1 MPVTHPNSSF
11 HWQVPGHLDRAR
23 TSIRHDPIDGLVK
36 GWLCQGAEEE
46 KRPALCAGRFILATN
61 TCNMIF
67 ASPLLNFF
75 PIANDAIVL
84 GLLVGALGLVFYTH
98 SLPRFKKFYTFVP
111 ALLMCY
117 FIPAALN
124 SLGVVNGEESN
135 LYFVAS
141 RYLLPASLILLCLSI
156 DLKGI
161 YNLGPKAIVMFFAA
175 TFGIVVGGPLAL
187 WLVSTGNPE
196 VLGGDAPD
204 AYWRGLSTV
213 AGSWIGGG
221 ANQAALK
228 EISDTLDSQFS
239 IMLIV
244 DVFVA
249 NLWMPFLLFGA
260 GIRERIDGWLNA
272 DATAVDELQER
283 VEQLQAKSARIA
295 SFPDWMVMVALAFG
309 GVAVAHLV
317 ADLASVEFTA
327 WLENTLAANPDSM
340 AIYLSSITKGFFWL
354 VVVATAI
361 GIALSFTPAKEYEGA
376 GASKMGS
383 VFLYV
388 LVATIGMKMDI
399 GSLIENW
406 AMYGSAVTIGLLWM
420 LVHIVV
426 LLVVAKLIRAPF
438 FFVAVGSQANVGG
451 AASAPIVASAFSPA
465 LAPVGVLLAVLG
477 YAVGTVGA
485 ILCMEWMHAI
495 SM

>member
-1 MPVTHPNSSF
+1 MT
-11 HWQVPGHLDRAR
+11 
-23 TSIRHDPIDGLVK
+23 
-36 GWLCQGAEEE
+36 
-46 KRPALCAGRFILATN
+46 
-61 TCNMIF
+61 F
-67 ASPLLNFF
+67 APPLLNFF

-124 SLGVVNGEESN
+124 SLGVVNGEASN

-175 TFGIVVGGPLAL
+175 TLGIVVGGPLAL

-283 VEQLQAKSARIA
+283 VEQLQAKSARVA

-327 WLENTLAANPDSM
+327 WLDNTLAANPDSM

>member
-1 MPVTHPNSSF
+1 MALP
-11 HWQVPGHLDRAR
+11 
-23 TSIRHDPIDGLVK
+23 
-36 GWLCQGAEEE
+36 GAEEE

-309 GVAVAHLV
+309 GVAVAHLA

-327 WLENTLAANPDSM
+327 WLENTLAANPNSM

>member
-1 MPVTHPNSSF
+1 MT
-11 HWQVPGHLDRAR
+11 
-23 TSIRHDPIDGLVK
+23 
-36 GWLCQGAEEE
+36 
-46 KRPALCAGRFILATN
+46 
-61 TCNMIF
+61 F
-67 ASPLLNFF
+67 APPLLNFF

-175 TFGIVVGGPLAL
+175 TLGIVVGGPLAL
-187 WLVSTGNPE
+187 WLVSIGNPE

-283 VEQLQAKSARIA
+283 VEQLQAKSARVA

-327 WLENTLAANPDSM
+327 WLDNTLAANPDSM